1 MLSNKMLDIHTSGH
15 AHQEELKLMMALV
28 KPKYFM
34 PIHGEHHMIVTHADL
49 AKGMGIPEDHVFTLD
64 NGQILELNSAR
75 EAKVVEDSKIASGYV
90 FIDGLGVGDVGEVV
104 IRDRQVMDQDGMF
117 VIIMTLDRRSGKLV
131 NQPDIISRGFIY
143 MKGNDDLV
151 REVKHEVRKLVESKG
166 KEKLEPNWAYLRNII
181 RDEIG
186 EYLYQKT
193 ERRPMVLPVVIEV

>member
-1 MLSNKMLDIHTSGH
+1 MIS
-15 AHQEELKLMMALV
+15 LV

-34 PIHGEHHMIVTHADL
+34 PIHGEHHMLVAHAQL
-49 AKGMGIPEDHVFTLD
+49 AKGLGIPESNIFTLD
-64 NGQILELNSAR
+64 NGQVLEVSTSGAAR
-75 EAKVVEDSKIASGYV
+75 VVEDPKISSGYV

-104 IRDRQVMDQDGMF
+104 IRDRQVMAKDGMF

-143 MKGNDDLV
+143 MKGNDDLI

-166 KEKLEPNWAYLRNII
+166 KDKLEPNWAYLRNVV

-193 ERRPMVLPVVIEV
+193 ERRPMILPVVIEV